1 MVEWGVW
8 KSEFSC
14 GSREGRGG
22 GKERELLETEYKLK
36 GPSFKTANE
45 GQKEPEMKPGVMAA
59 EHNSEPVQSE

>member
-1 MVEWGVW
+1 M
-8 KSEFSC
+8 
-14 GSREGRGG
+14 
-22 GKERELLETEYKLK
+22 LETEYKLK

>member
-1 MVEWGVW
+1 MSSVVEVE
-8 KSEFSC
+8 K
-14 GSREGRGG
+14 GG
-22 GKERELLETEYKLK
+22 AEGKERELLETEYKLK